1 MVHVFELA
9 GTFLI
14 SFAGMGCFLTPA
26 ILLFPTNFAAGIVLT
41 VLATLWL
48 FGSCSFM
55 IWATTDNAEIFS
67 KWMYDHVW
75 HGLLDRDLVAY
86 YENKGKE
93 YIVYRTENEHLEM
106 EKARLHNDKTHR
118 PHESEHPLLR
128 GKA

>member
-55 IWATTDNAEIFS
+55 IWATTDNAKKFS
-67 KWMYDHVW
+67 RIMYDHVW
-75 HGLLDRDLVAY
+75 HGLLDPDLVAY
-86 YENKGKE
+86 YENTGDRIELITQEEADRRKE
-93 YIVYRTENEHLEM
+93 AL
-106 EKARLHNDKTHR
+106 LHNGKKHR